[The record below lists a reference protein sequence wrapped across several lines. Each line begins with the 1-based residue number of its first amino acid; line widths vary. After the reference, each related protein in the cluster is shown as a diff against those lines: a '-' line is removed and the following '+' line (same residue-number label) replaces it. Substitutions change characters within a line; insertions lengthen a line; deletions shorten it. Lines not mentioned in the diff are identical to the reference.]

1 MQASDM
7 EHLGVS
13 PDCDPVNITG
23 KPVLFLGNQ
32 SLPPMN
38 YLKDGKPV
46 GIVIDL
52 VEALAQRMHYPVEI
66 RLMDG
71 VMPRNSLEV
80 GRLTR
85 CCRSMPTLD
94 RLKIF

>member
-52 VEALAQRMHYPVEI
+52 VEALAQRMHYPWKSGLWI
-66 RLMDG
+66 G
-71 VMPRNSLEV
+71 VMP
-80 GRLTR
+80 GTR
-85 CCRSMPTLD
+85 
-94 RLKIF
+94 